1 MLGFM
6 KLIGHVVHLHVF
18 VMGKKDFEGPLSCDI
33 SHCCFAVTLYLLSSS
48 FWFFNLILFLFYFSF
63 FFYFL
68 CSSKTIAYI
77 IDEGGPL

>member
-1 MLGFM
+1 M